1 MHYFEFGK
9 RDATIYSGGA
19 TSSINTGLD
28 EILEINKEVNQS
40 GTVANISRILIDFD
54 YSYISQSIQ
63 DGKIPSTA
71 KYYLNL
77 YDATSEE
84 VEAEQNVFAYMISGS
99 DWKQGTGKL
108 DHDPVTSD
116 GVSYQ
121 YRDHEQQTPWVSTS
135 VLTDGGTWFTSSID
149 GQYEVSSSYQLTF
162 DKKDLR
168 IDVSDLVSNHI
179 YSSSKYPNRGFILKR
194 ESIAPLD
201 NTFSFNSGSDT
212 TKDESSSDRLGN
224 LKYFGRETHTIYP
237 PKLEA
242 VWDDSSWSTGSLSG
256 LGSTDLESLKVY
268 FKNLRTEYKE
278 NSIVKFRL
286 VGRELYP
293 TTTFGTSPAEL
304 SVKYLPSGSIFYEVR
319 DADTEEVII
328 PFGSGS
334 KISCDSTGNFFRVQM
349 NGFRA
354 ERNYR
359 FCVKVVSGSGT
370 TDEQINFYDDNYEF
384 RVVR

>member
-349 NGFRA
+349 NGFQA

>member
-1 MHYFEFGK
+1 MHYFEFAK
-9 RDATIYSGGA
+9 RDATIYSGGT

-28 EILEINKEVNQS
+28 EILEINKVVSNNGS
-40 GTVANISRILIDFD
+40 VANISRILIDFD
-54 YSYISQSIQ
+54 YSFISQSII
-63 DGKIPSTA
+63 DNKIPSTA

-84 VEAEQNVFAYMISGS
+84 VEAEQNVFVYMVSGS
-99 DWKQGTGKL
+99 AWKQGTGKL
-108 DHDPVTSD
+108 DHDPVTQD

-121 YRDHEQQTPWVSTS
+121 YRDHEAKTPWVTGS
-135 VLTDGGTWFTSSID
+135 VLTDGGAWWTGSQG
-149 GQYEVSSSYQLTF
+149 GQYSVSSSYALTF

-168 IDVSDLVSNHI
+168 VDVTDLVKNHI
-179 YSSSKYPNRGFILKR
+179 YSSSAFPNRGFLVKR
-194 ESIAPLD
+194 ESLYTGSRD
-201 NTFSFNSGSDT
+201 FSYNPGSDT

-237 PKLEA
+237 PKLEV
-242 VWDDSSWSTGSLSG
+242 VWDDSSWSTGSLSP
-256 LGSTDLESLKVY
+256 LVTADLERLKIY

-278 NSIVKFRL
+278 GSKVKFRV

-293 TTTFGTSPAEL
+293 TTAFATSPAEL
-304 SVKYLPSGSIFYEVR
+304 TVKYLPSASIYYEVK

-328 PFGSGS
+328 PFGTGS
-334 KISCDSTGNFFRVQM
+334 RISCDSTGNFF
-349 NGFRA
+349 NLWLDGFQA

-370 TDEQINFYDDNYEF
+370 TETINYYDDDYEF